1 MTPISRSLC
10 WAGALIALAFANRFG
25 LITDHDASTLFVII
39 PALFA
44 ATGGLNRAPG
54 ARRRHDC
61 AAA

>member
-25 LITDHDASTLFVII
+25 LIADHDASTLFVII
-39 PALFA
+39 PALWV
-44 ATGGLNRAPG
+44 ATGGLNRCTW
-54 ARRRHDC
+54 RK